1 ASPYLRI
8 AARDDHD
15 EVRTAAAA
23 CLADVAA
30 ADPKGA
36 ARMAAELTESEQPA
50 VRIAAAQAIGEVAG
64 PAAEL
69 VFPSLLKLVGD
80 PTREVRAAAERAFT
94 RLAGSPQAAVVRRR
108 AADAERA
115 LEGALVQGDVAER
128 QTIVAAAVKAE
139 LWGLLKQAAREG
151 ATSPRVEIVRAAVD
165 DRSEAVRAE
174 AMRLLAGAAGGGAR
188 DVLPTFEA

>member
-1 ASPYLRI
+1 
-8 AARDDHD
+8 
-15 EVRTAAAA
+15 
-23 CLADVAA
+23 
-30 ADPKGA
+30 
-36 ARMAAELTESEQPA
+36 
-50 VRIAAAQAIGEVAG
+50 G

-139 LWGLLKQAAREG
+139 LWGLLKQAARDG

-188 DVLPTFEA
+188 DVLPTFEAMFHGGDRAAREAAVAGVGALADPGEAGFRLLGEAM